1 MITVTQKGNIDAIFR
16 LDEAVK
22 ELDLAT
28 DNMVEM
34 AKAKAPIAKE
44 AYYEW
49 SREKGRKVKRR
60 PGRLKR
66 NIKKTE
72 RQKSFR
78 VYIDMGTRGAP
89 YGIFQELGFT
99 HWKSGKTYAGHF
111 FMEEALNATLAQLDA
126 HTLELADKCLNLK
139 GHNGKA
145 VVKYR

>member
-1 MITVTQKGNIDAIFR
+1 MIKVTQKGNIDAIFR

-22 ELDLAT
+22 ELDRAT

-34 AKAKAPIAKE
+34 AKDKAPIAKE

-49 SREKGRKVKRR
+49 SSEKGRRVKRS

-72 RQKSFR
+72 RKKSFR

-89 YGIFQELGFT
+89 YGIFKELGFT
-99 HWKSGKTYAGHF
+99 HWKSGKVYAGHF
-111 FMEEALNATLAQLDA
+111 FMEQALEATLAQLDA

-145 VVKYR
+145 VVQYR

>member
-1 MITVTQKGNIDAIFR
+1 MIKVTQKGNIDAIFR

-22 ELDLAT
+22 ELDRAT

-34 AKAKAPIAKE
+34 AKDKAPIAKE
-44 AYYEW
+44 AYHEW
-49 SREKGRKVKRR
+49 SREKRKTVKRR

-72 RQKSFR
+72 RKKSFR

-99 HWKSGKTYAGHF
+99 HWKSGKVYAGHF
-111 FMEEALNATLAQLDA
+111 FMEQALEATLAQLDA

-145 VVKYR
+145 VVQYR

>member
-1 MITVTQKGNIDAIFR
+1 MIKVVQKGNIDAIFR

-22 ELDLAT
+22 ELDRAT
-28 DNMVEM
+28 DNMVDM
-34 AKAKAPIAKE
+34 ARDKAPIAKE

-49 SREKGRKVKRR
+49 SGEKGRRVKRR

-72 RQKSFR
+72 RKKSFR

-89 YGIFQELGFT
+89 YGIFQEQGFT
-99 HWKSGKTYAGHF
+99 HWITGKTYAGHF
-111 FMEEALNATLAQLDA
+111 FMEQALDATLAQLDA

-139 GHNGKA
+139 GHNGKSVIA
-145 VVKYR
+145 YR